1 MQGVGRIRSSQT
13 IVSNNAGRDGE
24 LQRKILNFCGAS
36 GVQLTLM
43 TSGYLELK
51 RLGLEPLVFGVDQD
65 SDYNKP
71 LKIGSD

>member
-1 MQGVGRIRSSQT
+1 MQGVGRIRSSQK
-13 IVSNNAGRDGE
+13 ILSNNARRNGN
-24 LQRKILNFCGAS
+24 LQWKILNLCAAA

-43 TSGYLELK
+43 TSGCLELN
-51 RLGLEPLVFGVDQD
+51 RLGYPFVFGVDQD